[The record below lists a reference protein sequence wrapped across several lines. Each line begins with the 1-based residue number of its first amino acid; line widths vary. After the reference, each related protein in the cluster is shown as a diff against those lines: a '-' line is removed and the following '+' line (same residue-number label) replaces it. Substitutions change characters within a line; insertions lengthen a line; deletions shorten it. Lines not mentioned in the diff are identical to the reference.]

1 MPITLQEMFSMQ
13 ISISTFLHPE
23 SCIKTY
29 NSRNSESTVEDQK
42 ELIELRRHDTE
53 VRAHEAAHKAAGGQ
67 YASAASFQYQ
77 TGPDGKQ
84 YAVGG
89 EVSIDSSPVSGKPQ
103 ATIQKMQVVRRAAL
117 APANPS
123 GQDRRVAASAAAT
136 EAKAREQ
143 LRKENTTCCYTNNG
157 KTDSE
162 TYGDIDL
169 MV

>member
-1 MPITLQEMFSMQ
+1 MQ
-13 ISISTFLHPE
+13 ISINTFLQPE
-23 SCIKTY
+23 SCNQTC
-29 NSRNSESTVEDQK
+29 NMGNSELKIEEK
-42 ELIELRRHDTE
+42 RELIELRRTDAE

-89 EVSIDSSPVSGKPQ
+89 EVSIDSSSVSGKPE

-123 GQDRRVAASAAAT
+123 GQDRRVAASAAAA

-143 LRKENTTCCYTNNG
+143 LRKENSTCCYTNNG
-157 KTDSE
+157 KTDSG
-162 TYGDIDL
+162 TYGNIYL